1 MPFSSRIDCIMSTHR
16 EHRYD
21 GNIEKCFHR
30 GSGFTEEALK
40 LSADVKEVPLVFELQ
55 ANSEL
60 SATKTHLQQLT

>member
-40 LSADVKEVPLVFELQ
+40 LLADVKEVPLVFEL
-55 ANSEL
+55 
-60 SATKTHLQQLT
+60 